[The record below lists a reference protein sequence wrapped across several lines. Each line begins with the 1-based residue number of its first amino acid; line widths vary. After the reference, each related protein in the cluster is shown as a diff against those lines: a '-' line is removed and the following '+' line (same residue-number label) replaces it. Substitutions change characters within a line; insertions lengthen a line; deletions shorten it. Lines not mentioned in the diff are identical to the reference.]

1 MRRQLQKL
9 RWEVMRGRFKV
20 IAVGIER
27 KKCVP
32 ERFLSL
38 VDTPSEDYRRPV
50 GDIE

>member
-1 MRRQLQKL
+1 
-9 RWEVMRGRFKV
+9 MRGKV
-20 IAVGIER
+20 IAVGTER
-27 KKCVP
+27 KKHIP